1 VLAAG
6 AAWPGAPPAALAT
19 ASLFALLAALAIGGW
34 RLAALALP
42 EAGGAT
48 RGTAAVV
55 FATAAAILPAIALG
69 HFGRLRP
76 GAYLLVMA
84 ALAAAALL
92 LPRAPRPVLLKG
104 GDDPRRGLLRAAERA
119 LAVAAACAL
128 AAAALHQIREARY
141 LPAGTFGFDDP
152 SYHLT
157 AVATWAE
164 RGDLAMVKFA
174 VGDAST
180 PYYPI
185 AGELIA
191 WVLLSPFGDSDFA
204 ARWAQL
210 PFALAGLAAIASLAG
225 RLGIRPRS
233 LLPALV
239 LYWSVPRVFP
249 ACALAAGNDHAA
261 AFFLIAAADGALE
274 LARRRSAGAALY
286 AGAALGLLVG
296 TKYLGVLLT
305 PLVLALYA
313 TARIADR
320 RRAEPGGRRAPD
332 LVAVAAAAVC
342 GGYTYL
348 RNWATAGNPIF
359 PAPLTIAGVEVFPG
373 WEGVTLAVRRNLPEF
388 AIELPDFLMRVGLW
402 GPIAPWSLVPA
413 AVLAPLAA
421 LLLPRLACPDRPG
434 AAEPAPRWSR
444 WTQAALLLLPAGSF
458 LVFLRLV
465 HDHRDI
471 RYFLG
476 GVAVAA
482 VGWAWLTDRLERSG
496 PRAGAALAALVRAA
510 ACAAVL
516 VAAVV
521 RTKPGGAS
529 PLLLLA
535 AAAAGALLAARRN
548 ALPRWAAAVAA
559 RPAAVAALA
568 AALLW
573 LPIAQIAERYPERKL
588 GQLPLTALIESFDEP
603 GGATIAY
610 VGLNA
615 PYHLWGSRLQNRVA
629 IVPTG
634 DDPADRVYDW
644 GGSTRQPFRD
654 PERPGR
660 WIRNLERIG
669 VSWVVVVHAGE
680 AHPERP
686 LIRRRPERFH
696 RVATVGDQELW
707 RFLPR
712 GRPEPPQGS
721 AAPPG

>member
-1 VLAAG
+1 M
-6 AAWPGAPPAALAT
+6 
-19 ASLFALLAALAIGGW
+19 
-34 RLAALALP
+34 
-42 EAGGAT
+42 
-48 RGTAAVV
+48 V

-76 GAYLLVMA
+76 GPYLLVMA

-92 LPRAPRPVLLKG
+92 LPRAPRPAPPAE
-104 GDDPRRGLLRAAERA
+104 GDDPRRAWLRNVERG

-128 AAAALHQIREARY
+128 AAAALHQIHEARY
-141 LPAGTFGFDDP
+141 LPAGTFGFDDA

-185 AGELIA
+185 AGELTA
-191 WVLLSPFGDSDFA
+191 WAFLAPFGDSDFA

-225 RLGIRPRS
+225 RLGIRRRS

-239 LYWSVPRVFP
+239 LYGSVRRVFP
-249 ACALAAGNDHAA
+249 SCALAAGNDHAA
-261 AFFLIAAADGALE
+261 AFLLLAAADGALE

-286 AGAALGLLVG
+286 AGAALGLLIG

-305 PLVLALYA
+305 PLVVALYV

-320 RRAEPGGRRAPD
+320 RRAEPGGRRAPE
-332 LVAVAAAAVC
+332 LVAVAAAAIC

-348 RNWATAGNPIF
+348 RNWVTAGNPIF
-359 PAPLTIAGVEVFPG
+359 PAPVTIAGVEVFPG
-373 WEGVTLAVRRNLPEF
+373 WEAVTLAMRRNLPEY
-388 AIELPDFLMRVGLW
+388 AIELPDFLMKVGLW
-402 GPIAPWSLVPA
+402 GPVPPWSLVPA
-413 AVLAPLAA
+413 AVLAPLAV
-421 LLLPRLACPDRPG
+421 LLFPRLACPDRPG
-434 AAEPAPRWSR
+434 AAEPAPQWSR
-444 WTQAALLLLPAGSF
+444 WTQAALFLLPAGSF

-482 VGWAWLTDRLERSG
+482 VCWAWLTDRLERSG
-496 PRAGAALAALVRAA
+496 RRRGAARAALLRAA

-516 VAAVV
+516 TAVVV
-521 RTKPGGAS
+521 RTPPDGAS
-529 PLLLLA
+529 PLLLMA
-535 AAAAGALLAARRN
+535 AAAAGVLLAARWN
-548 ALPRWAAAVAA
+548 ARPRWATAVAA
-559 RPAAVAALA
+559 RPAAVAVAA

-573 LPIAQIAERYPERKL
+573 LPIAHVAEQYPERKL
-588 GQLPLTALIESFDEP
+588 VRLPLTALIESFAEP

-610 VGLNA
+610 VGLNS

-629 IVPTG
+629 IVPSG
-634 DDPADRVYDW
+634 GDPADRLYDW
-644 GGSTRQPFRD
+644 GGTTRQPFRD
-654 PERPGR
+654 PEKPGR
-660 WIRNLERIG
+660 WIRNLERLG
-669 VSWVVVVHAGE
+669 VGWVVVVHAGE

-686 LIRRRPERFH
+686 LMRRRPERFH
-696 RVATVGDQELW
+696 RVATFGDQELW

-712 GRPEPPQGS
+712 GRPAVPPPEPRAGS
-721 AAPPG
+721 AGPPG